1 MNEQRREVHTLA
13 SNVVH
18 NGRMGTASTYHIAL
32 STNGQVI
39 ALSRQKYGFESRWG
53 YYNYQVLKSY
63 YDAQTSQM
71 YFGRNEKKTKDRKES
86 ERDLN
91 DINRANPSILIVI

>member
-1 MNEQRREVHTLA
+1 MA

-18 NGRMGTASTYHIAL
+18 NGRIGTASTYHIAL

-63 YDAQTSQM
+63 YDAQM
-71 YFGRNEKKTKDRKES
+71 CFGRNEKKAKDRKES

-91 DINRANPSILIVI
+91 DINRANPSVLIVI

>member
-18 NGRMGTASTYHIAL
+18 NGRIGTASTYHIAL

-63 YDAQTSQM
+63 YDAQNEPNVF
-71 YFGRNEKKTKDRKES
+71 FGRNEKKAKDRKES
-86 ERDLN
+86 E
-91 DINRANPSILIVI
+91 

>member
-18 NGRMGTASTYHIAL
+18 NGRIGTASTYHIAL

-39 ALSRQKYGFESRWG
+39 ALSRQKYGFESRWE

-71 YFGRNEKKTKDRKES
+71 CFGRNEKKTKDRKES

-91 DINRANPSILIVI
+91 DINRANPSVLIVI